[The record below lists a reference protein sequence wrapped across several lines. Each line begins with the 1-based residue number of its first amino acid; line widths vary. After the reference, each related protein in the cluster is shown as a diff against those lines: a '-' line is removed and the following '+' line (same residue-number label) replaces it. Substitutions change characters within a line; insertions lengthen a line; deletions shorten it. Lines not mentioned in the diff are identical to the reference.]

1 MEGTFANLSGIERFL
16 KVKKKEKKEGTVQER
31 MSHQYRAWRDFL
43 LQNLDD
49 YMPADDLWH
58 LLHTAH
64 MVGLFT
70 CVFVKSTIRD
80 RIRDL
85 KSAEVKRGMGG
96 VYGNKVCAPV
106 SSAGGL

>member
-1 MEGTFANLSGIERFL
+1 M

-43 LQNLDD
+43 LQSLDD

-80 RIRDL
+80 RIRNL

-96 VYGNKVCAPV
+96 VYGNKVCRLV
-106 SSAGGL
+106 LEWGEYGKLTRGRVR